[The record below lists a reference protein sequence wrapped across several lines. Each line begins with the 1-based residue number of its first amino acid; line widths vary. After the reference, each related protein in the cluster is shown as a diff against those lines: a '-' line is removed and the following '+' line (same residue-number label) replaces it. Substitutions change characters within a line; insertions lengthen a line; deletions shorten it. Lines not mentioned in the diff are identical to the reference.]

1 MLRALHRN
9 RLHLLE
15 FVVKVVAAFSAL
27 VPFLFTWKG
36 VMSSLDQKP
45 ELYRIASD
53 PRTMLGCAFGT
64 AYAATTHTMATVVGV
79 AIGTYVYQHV
89 LNGQDIFSL
98 LDQMPDAKQKP
109 PETKKDEETMRY

>member
-9 RLHLLE
+9 RLHLVE

-36 VMSSLDQKP
+36 VMSSLEENPD
-45 ELYRIASD
+45 LYRIASD

-79 AIGTYVYQHV
+79 AIGTYVYQNV
-89 LNGQDIFSL
+89 LNGQDVFSL
-98 LDQMPDAKQKP
+98 LDKTPDAKKEP
-109 PETKKDEETMRY
+109 TTKRDDATMRY